1 MGNIQNLSLICVLLY
16 ASFWLIVSIRQY
28 RRNSSLSASSVLY
41 MSYFLF
47 AILAVILYTNPR
59 LGLEHEELSLFP
71 FIYLAAMLMMGS
83 STLRQYDNKAYTAIQ
98 VPNKSLVMAL
108 IYLYVFL
115 SIIIIPSVISHMGE
129 GLTMLI
135 LDQDGGANLYNDAK
149 VSYVA
154 SDRKISNLPAII
166 YGLLSDFGIFLFF
179 YYLTL
184 KNRKKLI
191 MILFFLSIAVKMIE
205 PLSRGGRT
213 GVTMSALTILITY
226 FLFKPFIDQKTRS
239 IVRKLGVLVFV
250 LVAVPFALL
259 TISRFGST
267 EESSLDSVIY
277 YAGQAPL
284 NFDKYCLD
292 AGGIRYG
299 DRTCPEFKRLLGF
312 SNVPIDIDTRR
323 AKYSYLKIDDDVF
336 YTYVGDFVLDFG
348 PFIAFLLFAV
358 FSMVFLN
365 ATKCKG
371 HIMPFHKLILVFF
384 CACVCIQG
392 GMYLFNYSHM
402 GNYQMLM
409 IFLLYFV
416 FRFDYANSSIARVK
430 VDEKYQG

>member
-1 MGNIQNLSLICVLLY
+1 MGNIDRLSFICVLLY
-16 ASFWLIVSIRQY
+16 ALFWLIVSVRQY
-28 RRNSSLSASSVLY
+28 RRNSSLGASSVLY
-41 MSYFLF
+41 MSYLFF
-47 AILAVILYTNPR
+47 AILAVILYINPR
-59 LGLEHEELSLFP
+59 LGWEHEKLSVFP

-83 STLRQYDNKAYTAIQ
+83 STLRQYDNSAYTAIQ
-98 VPNKSLVMAL
+98 MPRKSLIMAL

-115 SIIIIPSVISHMGE
+115 SILIIPSVISHMGE
-129 GLTMLI
+129 GLTMLM
-135 LDQDGGANLYNDAK
+135 LDQDGGSNLYNEAK

-154 SDRKISNLPAII
+154 SDRKITNLPAII
-166 YGLLSDFGIFLFF
+166 YGLLSDCGIMLFF
-179 YYLTL
+179 YYLTF
-184 KNRKKLI
+184 KDRKKWI
-191 MILFFLSIAVKMIE
+191 MILFFLSIVVKMIE

-213 GVTMSALTILITY
+213 GVTMSALTIMITY

-239 IVRKLGVLVFV
+239 IVRKLGVIVFV
-250 LVAVPFALL
+250 LAAVPFIIL
-259 TISRFGST
+259 TISRFGNT
-267 EESSLDSVIY
+267 GDGSLDSIIS

-299 DRTCPEFKRLLGF
+299 DRTCTEFKRLLGF

-323 AKYSYLKIDDDVF
+323 AKYSYLKIDDNVF

-371 HIMPFHKLILVFF
+371 HTIPFHKLILVFF

-402 GNYQMLM
+402 DNYQMLM

-416 FRFDYANSSIARVK
+416 FRFDYSNSSIERVTA
-430 VDEKYQG
+430 DEKYQG